1 MKKRHTKYITV
12 QLTVVASKELS
23 DAELASKVRTDVQL
37 LVRNQDYKIEAL
49 SANTLTAEEMIER
62 DEHEAALLLAYT
74 YALRGIMDA
83 ERYINEDGAQ

>member
-37 LVRNQDYKIEAL
+37 LVRNKDYEIEAL
-49 SANTLTAEEMIER
+49 SAKTLNADEMVER
-62 DEHEAALLLAYT
+62 DEQEAALLLAYT
-74 YALRGIMDA
+74 YMRQGILIA
-83 ERYINEDGAQ
+83 ERYINEEGAQ